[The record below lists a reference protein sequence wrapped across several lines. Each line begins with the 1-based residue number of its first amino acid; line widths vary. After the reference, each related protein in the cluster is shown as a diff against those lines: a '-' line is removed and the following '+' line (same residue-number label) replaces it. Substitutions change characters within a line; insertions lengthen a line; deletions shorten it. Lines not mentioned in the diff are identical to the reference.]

1 MNVRRLLVLSAAPLL
16 FADYL
21 GIPPRPASADY
32 AAHADSASVS
42 VGASAAASAQVRKVF
57 GSDWTSHYLFFEVA
71 LYPEG
76 GKELTVAPRDF
87 MLRAG
92 ADSDS
97 LSPMDAEAIVPGPKP
112 MSTTPSAGSTS
123 PVDVRVRETVGYS
136 TGPGP
141 YRGVYTDTQV
151 GVAADSRGAQS
162 APPPQPAPTRTDK
175 DFELHRALMDN
186 ELPDAKTSKP
196 IAGYLYFP
204 KPKGMK
210 KGDAFELRYYGTPD
224 RLTLNVP
231 AAKGR

>member
-1 MNVRRLLVLSAAPLL
+1 MNARRILVLSAAPLL

-21 GIPPRPASADY
+21 GIPPRPSSADY
-32 AAHADSASVS
+32 AAHADSAGVS

-76 GKELTVAPRDF
+76 GKQLTVAPRDF
-87 MLRAG
+87 MLRVG
-92 ADSDS
+92 GDSDS
-97 LSPMDAEAIVPGPKP
+97 LNPVDAETIVPGPKP
-112 MSTTPSAGSTS
+112 LSTTTPAGSAS

-136 TGPGP
+136 TGP
-141 YRGVYTDTQV
+141 YNRGVYTDTQV
-151 GVAADSRGAQS
+151 GVAVDNRSGQPAP
-162 APPPQPAPTRTDK
+162 APPPTRTDK
-175 DFELHRALMDN
+175 NLELYRALMDN

-210 KGDAFELRYYGTPD
+210 KGDAFELRYYGDPD
-224 RLTLNVP
+224 RLSLNVP
-231 AAKGR
+231 AVKAR

>member
-1 MNVRRLLVLSAAPLL
+1 MNARRLLALSAAPLL
-16 FADYL
+16 LADSL
-21 GIPPRPASADY
+21 GIPPRPSSADY

-57 GSDWTSHYLFFEVA
+57 GWDWTTHYLFFEVA

-76 GKELTVAPRDF
+76 GKQLTVAPRDF
-87 MLRAG
+87 MLRVG

-97 LSPMDAEAIVPGPKP
+97 LSPVDADSIVPGPKP
-112 MSTTPSAGSTS
+112 MSTTPSAGSAS

-136 TGPGP
+136 TGP
-141 YRGVYTDTQV
+141 YNRGVYTDTQV
-151 GVAADSRGAQS
+151 AVAVDNRGGQP
-162 APPPQPAPTRTDK
+162 APPPARSRTDK
-175 DFELHRALMDN
+175 EFELYRALMDN
-186 ELPDAKTSKP
+186 ELPDTKTSKP

-210 KGDAFELRYYGTPD
+210 KGDAFELRYYGEAE

-231 AAKGR
+231 VAKGR